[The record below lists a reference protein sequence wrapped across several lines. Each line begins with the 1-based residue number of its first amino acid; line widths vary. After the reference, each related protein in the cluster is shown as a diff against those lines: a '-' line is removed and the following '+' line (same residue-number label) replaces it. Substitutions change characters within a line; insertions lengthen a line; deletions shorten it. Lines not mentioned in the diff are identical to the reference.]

1 MIYLCSPYT
10 RYAAGIWAAYAE
22 AARIAGAFIKAGVP
36 VFSPIAH
43 SHSIAMEADIDPL
56 DGAFWKNADEPFIA
70 LCDECYVAMMDGW
83 RDSSGVAYEIEAF
96 TKAGKRVQYLDP
108 ETLKLRDA
116 P

>member
-1 MIYLCSPYT
+1 MIYIASPYS
-10 RYAAGIWAAYAE
+10 RYPRGIWAAYTE
-22 AARIAGAFIKAGVP
+22 VSRIAGAFVKAGVP

-43 SHSIAMEADIDPL
+43 SHSLAMEADLDPL

-83 RDSSGVAYEIEAF
+83 RESSGVAHEIEAF
-96 TKAGKRVQYLDP
+96 TKAGKRVSYLDP
-108 ETLKLRDA
+108 DTLAVRSE